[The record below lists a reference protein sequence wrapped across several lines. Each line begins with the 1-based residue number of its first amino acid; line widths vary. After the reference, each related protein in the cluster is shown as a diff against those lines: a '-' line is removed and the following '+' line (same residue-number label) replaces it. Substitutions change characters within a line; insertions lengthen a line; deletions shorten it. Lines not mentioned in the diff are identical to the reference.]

1 MLSIAYCTQCF
12 AGSIRSKL
20 AAATVLYLCP
30 QEVDI
35 AIGSITITGPRQT
48 VCDFSVT
55 YYETGLGFLAH
66 IPRELSKWAALL
78 RPYQLSVWIPICVS
92 LIFAGP
98 IIWWIAKKNMRQRT
112 NRKSMNLESSYELT
126 LKIFLQQ
133 GKHFCLKLSN
143 FPEFFNTVFNA

>member
-1 MLSIAYCTQCF
+1 MSAQ
-12 AGSIRSKL
+12 SNPNSMRP
-20 AAATVLYLCP
+20 LYLSHFCP

-78 RPYQLSVWIPICVS
+78 RPYQLSVWISILVA
-92 LIFAGP
+92 LIFSGP
-98 IIWWIAKKNMRQRT
+98 IIWWIAKTSDRQRT
-112 NRKSMNLESSYELT
+112 NIKSMNLESSYELT
-126 LKIFLQQ
+126 LKIFVMQGRLFHLQ
-133 GKHFCLKLSN
+133 CC
-143 FPEFFNTVFNA
+143 